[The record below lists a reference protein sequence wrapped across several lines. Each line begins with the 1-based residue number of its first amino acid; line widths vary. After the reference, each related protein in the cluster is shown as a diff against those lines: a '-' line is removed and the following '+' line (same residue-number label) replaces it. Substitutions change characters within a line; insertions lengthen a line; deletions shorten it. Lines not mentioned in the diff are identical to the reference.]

1 MPKVHRLIHT
11 FLRDFEESA
20 VNKKK
25 VGIKGVEKGRGVV
38 AEVYPIKGKKGT
50 TQMVYVP
57 GVRMNTGKISKT
69 CRVFVF
75 RNGSPVTE
83 GCFAKSIKVFKK

>member
-1 MPKVHRLIHT
+1 
-11 FLRDFEESA
+11 
-20 VNKKK
+20 
-25 VGIKGVEKGRGVV
+25 
-38 AEVYPIKGKKGT
+38 
-50 TQMVYVP
+50 MVYVP